1 MSQNPQKP
9 RKRVSAAQRE
19 KIRRRRRRR
28 LALTIV
34 CLLIVLVVIVWAIRA
49 LTHQFSNSGT
59 DAGNG
64 SAQQVSSVI
73 TQTEKKKKTVY
84 EPASV
89 SLIAVGDNLIHN
101 TLLKDA
107 SNGDGTYDFIPF
119 YEEIKPYVEA
129 ADIAFINQESPLG
142 TGEPS
147 GYPSFNTPQA
157 CGEALI
163 DTGFD
168 VICHAN
174 NHAMDSG
181 SDAVYD
187 TLDFWDSHADDDV
200 IRIGIARDAKDRA
213 EIRYVERNG
222 MKIGFLAYTYGL
234 NGYSLPDNNPD
245 LVSLIDKDTIAKEM
259 AAVKKKCDAV
269 VVVMHWGEEYQD
281 VENEEQEELAE
292 FLTENGATLII
303 GGHPHVCQPCDWVE
317 SENGNRAFCIYSTG
331 NFISAQDKSA
341 TMVEAMLQVTLT
353 RKTDGTVVVENPGVM
368 PLVCYFNSG
377 WRGYRVIP
385 MDDYT
390 ESLSNSHAL
399 SGRVDMSVSHLH
411 SIAENAFG
419 NYLIEKTIPTT
430 YDTAYAKAHGEVA
443 VDSDSADE
451 NEEST

>member
-1 MSQNPQKP
+1 MSQSPHAQKP
-9 RKRVSAAQRE
+9 PKRISAAKRA

-28 LALTIV
+28 LALTAV
-34 CLLIVLVVIVWAIRA
+34 CVLVILAVIILAVRA
-49 LTHQFSNSGT
+49 LMNHSSDPNAEDDTGT
-59 DAGNG
+59 
-64 SAQQVSSVI
+64 SAAAA
-73 TQTEKKKKTVY
+73 QTKEQDEPVY

-107 SNGDGTYDFIPF
+107 YNGNGSYDFTSF
-119 YEEIKPYVEA
+119 YEEIKPYVQS
-129 ADIAFINQESPLG
+129 ADIAFVNQESPLG
-142 TGEPS
+142 TGEPA

-163 DTGFD
+163 DAGFD
-168 VICHAN
+168 VISHAN

-181 SDAVYD
+181 SSALYD
-187 TLDFWDSHADDDV
+187 TIDFWDSHASDGI
-200 IRIGIARDAKDRA
+200 IRIGIAKDAADRA
-213 EIRYVERNG
+213 KIRYVERNG

-245 LVSLIDKDTIAKEM
+245 LVSLIDKDTIASEM
-259 AAVKKKCDAV
+259 AAVKEACDAV

-281 VENEEQEELAE
+281 VQNEEQEELAK

-303 GGHPHVCQPCDWVE
+303 GGHPHVCQPCEWVE

-331 NFISAQDKSA
+331 NFVSAQDKSA

-353 RKTDGTVVVENPGVM
+353 RQTDGTVVVENPGVM
-368 PLVCYFNSG
+368 PLVCYFNSN

-390 ESLSNSHAL
+390 ESLSHSHAL
-399 SGRVDMSVSHLH
+399 SGRVNMSTSNLR
-411 SIAENAFG
+411 SIAEAAFG
-419 NYLIEKTIPTT
+419 EYIITKTIPTT
-430 YDTAYAKAHGEVA
+430 YDTEYAKSHGA
-443 VDSDSADE
+443 TDTSSADGSAD
-451 NEEST
+451 NAA